1 MELQQLL
8 KECKK
13 GSITAQKYLFDR
25 YSKRF
30 FLLCRRYLKT
40 NEQAEEVLMTG
51 FLKIFHSLQGFSYV
65 NDAAAIGWMQK
76 LVVNECL
83 QELRKKHGFLVVAE
97 EMAEEVQSGD
107 DVLAS
112 MSATEIYQLVMRLP
126 VGYRTVFN
134 LFVLEQVSHKE
145 IAQLLNI
152 TEGTSKSQL
161 SKARQMLQQFIQQ
174 QNAEGVNIQTR

>member
-13 GSITAQKYLFDR
+13 GSVTAQKYLFDR

-40 NEQAEEVLMTG
+40 NEQAEEALMTA
-51 FLKIFHSLQGFSYV
+51 FLKIFHSLPGFSYL

-83 QELRKKHGFLVVAE
+83 QELRKKQAFLVVAE
-97 EMAEEVQSGD
+97 ELADEHPSGD

-112 MSATEIYQLVMRLP
+112 MSATEIYQLVTQLP
-126 VGYRTVFN
+126 TGYRTVFN
-134 LFVLEQVSHKE
+134 LFVMEQVSHKE
-145 IAQLLNI
+145 IARLLNI

-161 SKARQMLQQFIQQ
+161 NKARQMLQQLIQQ
-174 QNAEGVNIQTR
+174 QNETGVNFNAR